1 MKKNINN
8 VLVTPLPV
16 LMIGTYDED
25 GNADVMN
32 VAWGGQ
38 CGSKYVEINLA
49 RTRKTKDNIDVK
61 KEFTVAFATEDTCL
75 ISDYFGLASGNDTDK
90 IEATGVTVKKAE
102 KVDAPVI
109 EEYPVTLECKVIHVD
124 YDPNVDR
131 VKYVGEIV
139 NVQADEE
146 VLDENG
152 KISVPKL
159 NPIVYDS
166 AARDYYTLG
175 KKVGNAFSD
184 GLEYM
189 K

>member
-1 MKKNINN
+1 MKKNIDK

-16 LMIGTYDED
+16 LMVGTYDED

-38 CGSKYVEINLA
+38 CSGNHVSINLA
-49 RTRKTKDNIDVK
+49 PTRKTKSNLDIK
-61 KEFTVAFATEDTCL
+61 KEFTVAFATEDTYL

-109 EEYPVTLECKVIHVD
+109 EEYPVTLECKVISIED
-124 YDPNVDR
+124 IGTGR
-131 VKYVGEIV
+131 IRYVGEIV

-146 VLDENG
+146 VLDEDG

-184 GLEYM
+184 GSEYM